1 MRKLSFYNF
10 VSLNGCIC
18 GPGGDISWNKQHSL
32 KEDTEFAEEGAG
44 SGNTLLFG
52 RITYQMMASFW
63 PTPAAMEMMPGV
75 AVGMNQAE
83 KIVFSNTLE
92 RADWQNTQVVSG
104 NIVEALR
111 QLKATPG
118 SDLTILGS
126 GSIVTQFA
134 AAGLI
139 DEYLIM
145 LNPVV
150 VGGGTPIFN
159 GLEGNIDLQLTD
171 SRVFKSGAVL
181 LTYRPL

>member
-10 VSLNGCIC
+10 TSLNGCIN

-32 KEDTEFAEEGAG
+32 KEDTEYAEEGAG
-44 SGNTLLFG
+44 SGNALLFG
-52 RITYQMMASFW
+52 RITYQMMAGFW

-83 KIVFSNTLE
+83 KIVFSNTLD
-92 RADWQNTQVVSG
+92 RADWHNTKVISG
-104 NIVEALR
+104 DIVGAVR
-111 QLKATPG
+111 TLKATQG

-126 GSIVTQFA
+126 GTIVTQFA

-145 LNPVV
+145 INPVV

-159 GLEGNIDLQLTD
+159 GLERNIDLELVG

-181 LTYRPL
+181 LTYKAL